1 MKTIPGYLSKNEAAD
16 MLGITRRTLDR
27 YIAKHKDL
35 PTFRFVGDPTIYV
48 QEHDIK
54 KLFSPI
60 RKVN

>member
-1 MKTIPGYLSKNEAAD
+1 MKTIPSYLTKNEAAT

-27 YIAKHKDL
+27 HIQKHKI
-35 PTFRFVGDPTIYV
+35 PTFRFVGDATVYV

-60 RKVN
+60 RKAN

>member
-1 MKTIPGYLSKNEAAD
+1 MKNTPGYLTKNEAAA
-16 MLGITRRTLDR
+16 MLAITRRTLDR
-27 YIAKHKDL
+27 HIQKNKT

-60 RKVN
+60 RKAN

>member
-1 MKTIPGYLSKNEAAD
+1 MKAIPGYLTKTEAAN

-27 YIAKHKDL
+27 HVQKHKV
-35 PTFRFVGDPTIYV
+35 PTFRFLGDPTIYV

-60 RKVN
+60 RKAN